1 MTIAEVL
8 PEPLPLVLDEAPD
21 ETLSSWLNR
30 HAEFY
35 GVSPSALNLRA
46 GINTPSFARIDY
58 WPTAGEACSLASA
71 MRRTPEMILSMT
83 HQRYH
88 GRLATMI
95 AEANR
100 FSRVPNAKRSIG
112 ATSARQ
118 SFSKVGATVG
128 GSPAPSAVLACK
140 K

>member
-21 ETLSSWLNR
+21 ESLSSWLNR

-58 WPTAGEACSLASA
+58 WPTAGEACSIASA

-83 HQRYH
+83 HQPYH

-95 AEANR
+95 ARGKPVVGSHFGVTIQLEENQRFNR
-100 FSRVPNAKRSIG
+100 KRVFENIH
-112 ATSARQ
+112 
-118 SFSKVGATVG
+118 
-128 GSPAPSAVLACK
+128 LN
-140 K
+140 